1 MRSTVPI
8 SLGLCLLT
16 IAVAAT
22 TVWGRSGTQVDGGK
36 SSAEAFLNAPA
47 VRSDF
52 GMVATGSPEAT
63 RAAVSILERGG
74 NAIDAAV
81 AAAMMLGVSDPD
93 ASGIGGITYM
103 LIRLANGATIAIDG
117 AAVAPLAV
125 DNRRLQEMKEVD
137 ALYGYEL
144 VTVPTTLA
152 VLDHALS
159 RFGTM
164 ELATILEPAIE
175 VAESGYRLSALQ
187 ITWTE
192 KYLPDILA
200 SQYLKYIAMEDGI
213 TLGRAGDVICRP
225 DLARTLRRVARE
237 GVASFYR
244 GSIADE
250 IEADM
255 RRNGGFLRKT
265 DLARHRVRERAP
277 LVINYRG
284 FDVFTFPPP
293 GGGGTLA
300 AILNLFEQFPTSLLA
315 ADTVERHH
323 VVLEASRFGLV
334 DGRRSPRSLLE
345 EMWRVPPFLSEEHAA
360 SRALLISSDHI
371 APSDAL
377 GPPPDPECE
386 PVQGESTT
394 HVSVADREGNV
405 VSLTQT
411 LGSSFGAAVAT
422 PGLGF
427 PYNSLLEAFN
437 YDKPQCPSYLG
448 PGSSCV
454 TDMSP
459 TIVVRSDCL
468 VAALGSPGSNR
479 IPAIIATVISNMIDR
494 RLDLRDAIIAPR
506 VLWGGRTSLRAF
518 VEVARPISESD
529 IDALED
535 LGYEGMTWITFPPPI
550 QEFVKFG
557 GVNAVGWDA
566 DSMTFVGVGDARRH
580 GSAQG
585 PGVVAATRSM
595 P

>member
-1 MRSTVPI
+1 M
-8 SLGLCLLT
+8 SLGLYFLMC
-16 IAVAAT
+16 VASPT
-22 TVWGRSGTQVDGGK
+22 TVRGATAAEIDDGK
-36 SSAEAFLNAPA
+36 ASAEAYLMTPE

-103 LIRLANGATIAIDG
+103 LIRLANGAVIAIDG
-117 AAVAPLAV
+117 AAAAPLAV
-125 DNRRLQEMKEVD
+125 DNRRLQEMKETD

-144 VTVPTTLA
+144 VMVPTTLA

-159 RFGTM
+159 RFGTLDM
-164 ELATILEPAIE
+164 ATVLEPAIG
-175 VAESGYRLSALQ
+175 VAERGYRLSALQ

-200 SQYLKYIAMEDGI
+200 SRYLKYIAMEDGS
-213 TLGRAGDVICRP
+213 TLGHAGDIICRP
-225 DLARTLRRVARE
+225 DLARTLHRVASE
-237 GVASFYR
+237 GAASFYR
-244 GSIADE
+244 GSLADE
-250 IEADM
+250 IDADM
-255 RRNGGFLRKT
+255 ARNGGFLRKT
-265 DLARHRVRERAP
+265 DLARLRVRERPP
-277 LVINYRG
+277 LVVNYRG

-293 GGGGTLA
+293 GGGGALA
-300 AILNLFEQFPTSLLA
+300 AILNLFEQFPSSLLA

-323 VVLEASRFGLV
+323 LVLEASRFGLV

-345 EMWRVPPFLSEEHAA
+345 EMWTVPIYLSEEHAA
-360 SRALLISSDHI
+360 SRALLFSPDHI
-371 APSDAL
+371 APSEAL
-377 GPPPDPECE
+377 GPPPNPDCE

-394 HVSVADREGNV
+394 HVSVADSQGNV

-411 LGSSFGAAVAT
+411 LGRSFGAAVAT

-437 YDKPQCPSYLG
+437 FDKPQCPSFLR
-448 PGSSCV
+448 PGSPCV
-454 TDMSP
+454 TDMTP
-459 TIVVRSDCL
+459 TIVVRNDRL
-468 VAALGSPGSNR
+468 LAALGSPGSNR
-479 IPAIIATVISNMIDR
+479 IPAIVATVISNMVDR
-494 RLDLRDAIIAPR
+494 HQSLRDAVTAPR

-518 VEVARPISESD
+518 VEVAPPISEAD
-529 IDALED
+529 IEALED
-535 LGYEGMTWITFPPPI
+535 LGYEGMTWISFPPPI

-557 GVNAVGWDA
+557 GVNAVGWNADA
-566 DSMTFVGVGDARRH
+566 MTFVGVGDARRH

-585 PGVVAATRSM
+585 PRAVAVTGAM
-595 P
+595 Q